1 MKRALVLCPGR
12 GSYGRDSLGKLK
24 GVQSPALDVFE
35 AMRRELDRPTVREI
49 DGAAEY
55 SSTFHLMGEHAS
67 ALTAG
72 VSLADLDQLDPST
85 VQVVGVVGNS
95 MGWYTAL
102 GYAGALPMNHCAL
115 LVEAMGQYQADNII
129 GGQIMVPLVDEQW
142 RLDPR
147 VAQAVEGIVE
157 DTPDLFWSIHLGGHA
172 VLGGT
177 TTALDV
183 AEGRLK
189 ALKLGQTQE
198 PYRIPMHSAF
208 HTPLMA
214 STAAQATTDLSELDW
229 RAPRVPLIDG
239 RGRVHTPHSANPA
252 FLRDYTLGP
261 QVTDTY
267 DLSLCLRT
275 ALRTLGPD
283 VVILPGPGSKLSSAV
298 AQAMIS
304 EGWSGIHCQDDFV
317 NRQHQEPVLLS
328 MRWPDERAQVVA
340 Q

>member
-24 GVQSPALDVFE
+24 GIQSPALDVFE
-35 AMRRELDRPTVREI
+35 AMRRRLDRPTVREI

-55 SSTFHLMGEHAS
+55 SSTLHLRGEHAS

-85 VQVVGVVGNS
+85 VQVVGVIGNS

-102 GYAGALPMNHCAL
+102 GYAGALPMDHCAL
-115 LVEAMGQYQADNII
+115 LIEAMGQYQADNII
-129 GGQIMVPLVDEQW
+129 GGQIMVSLVDEQW
-142 RLDPR
+142 RLDPGL
-147 VAQAVEGIVE
+147 AAAVEGIVA

-177 TTALDV
+177 TTALEL
-183 AEGRLK
+183 AEERIRS
-189 ALKLGQTQE
+189 LGIGQGQE
-198 PYRIPMHSAF
+198 PLRIPMHSAF

-214 STAAQATTDLSELDW
+214 DTAARAKTDLVGLDW

-239 RGRVHTPHSANPA
+239 RGRVHTPHSADPTL
-252 FLRDYTLGP
+252 LRDYTLGQ

-304 EGWSGIHCQDDFV
+304 EGWSGIQGQDDFL
-317 NRQHQEPVLLS
+317 NRQHQQPVLLS

>member
-12 GSYGRDSLGKLK
+12 GSYGRDSLGALK
-24 GVQSPALDVFE
+24 GVKSPALDVFE
-35 AMRRELDRPTVREI
+35 GMRRELDRPTVREL
-49 DGAAEY
+49 DGAIEY
-55 SSTFHLMGEHAS
+55 SSALHLRGEHAS
-67 ALTAG
+67 VLTAG

-102 GYAGALPMNHCAL
+102 GYAGALSMDDCAL
-115 LVEAMGQYQADNII
+115 LIEAMGQYQADNVI
-129 GGQIMVPLVDEQW
+129 GGQIMVSLVDEQW
-142 RLDPR
+142 RLDPK
-147 VAQAVEGIVE
+147 VASAVEGIVA
-157 DTPDLFWSIHLGGHA
+157 DTEDLFWSIHLGGHA

-177 TTALDV
+177 ATALDA
-183 AEGRLK
+183 AETRLK
-189 ALKLGQTQE
+189 ALNLAQTQE
-198 PYRIPMHSAF
+198 PTRIPMHSAF

-214 STAAQATTDLSELDW
+214 NTAAQATTDLVDLDW

-239 RGRVHTPHSANPA
+239 RGRVHTPHSADPS
-252 FLRDYTLGP
+252 FLRDYTLGL

-267 DLSLCLRT
+267 DLSLSLRT

-304 EGWSGIHCQDDFV
+304 EGWAGIHSQDDFV
-317 NRQHQEPVLLS
+317 NRQHQQPVLVS

-340 Q
+340 K